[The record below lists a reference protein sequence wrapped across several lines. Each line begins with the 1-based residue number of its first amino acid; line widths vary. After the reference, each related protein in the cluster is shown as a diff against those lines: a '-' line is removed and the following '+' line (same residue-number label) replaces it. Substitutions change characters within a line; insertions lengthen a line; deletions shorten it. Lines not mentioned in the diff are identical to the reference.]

1 LFVRIFCFTLG
12 NFRTVTKRMANSGVT
27 NSQRSSLHGNW
38 SSKLAFILA
47 VTGAAVGLGNI
58 WKFPYMVGMNGGGA
72 FVVIY
77 LVCVFVIGLP
87 IMMSEIMLGR
97 RGRRNPIATMRILG
111 KEEVGHEKWV
121 LAGIIG
127 VFAGF
132 LILSFYSVIAG
143 WTLAYVFKAAANA
156 FANTDATGISNM
168 FDAFVG
174 NPFVIGF
181 WHTVFMT
188 VTVFVVALGV
198 EQGLEK
204 AAQIMVPALLLL
216 LLLLLGYAINSGGFM
231 DGLRFLFQPDFSKLN
246 GEIVLS
252 AMGHAFF
259 TLSVGMGSVMAYGAY
274 LPQDASIVR
283 ISAAVVVADTLIALL
298 AGLVI
303 FPIVFANQLDPAEG
317 PGLVFQILP
326 LAFGQLA
333 GGGLFGTLFFLLL
346 SFAALTSAISLMEPT
361 VAWVIESFRLSRK
374 TAAIVV
380 GFIIWLLGILT
391 VLSFSTLKDMKLFKG
406 TPFDNFDYLASN
418 ILLPLG
424 GLMVAVFAGWIMC
437 SDSSSDELDPAE
449 GYIYRAWRLLTRF
462 VAPAAV
468 LIVFLHAIGV
478 FE

>member
-1 LFVRIFCFTLG
+1 
-12 NFRTVTKRMANSGVT
+12 MANSGAT
-27 NSQRSSLHGNW
+27 NSRRSSLHGNW

-58 WKFPYMVGMNGGGA
+58 WKFPYMVGVNGGGA

-77 LVCVFVIGLP
+77 LVCVFAIGLP

-111 KEEVGHEKWV
+111 EEEAGQRRWALVGIV
-121 LAGIIG
+121 G
-127 VFAGF
+127 VVAGF

-143 WTLAYVFKAAANA
+143 WTVAYVFKAATNA
-156 FANTDATGISNM
+156 FANTDVTTISEM
-168 FDAFVG
+168 FDTFVG

-181 WHTVFMT
+181 WHTAFMT
-188 VTVFVVALGV
+188 VTVTLVALGV
-198 EQGLEK
+198 ERGLEK
-204 AAQIMVPALLLL
+204 AVRIMMPALLALL
-216 LLLLLGYAINSGGFM
+216 LILLGYAVNSGGFAQA
-231 DGLRFLFQPDFSKLN
+231 LKFLFEPDFSKVN

-274 LPQDASIVR
+274 LPQEASIAQTS
-283 ISAAVVVADTLIALL
+283 IAVVIADTLIAIL
-298 AGLVI
+298 AGLVV
-303 FPIVFANQLDPAEG
+303 FPIVFANGLNPAEG
-317 PGLVFQILP
+317 PGLVFQTLP

-361 VAWVIESFRLSRK
+361 VAWVIESYRLSRR
-374 TAAIVV
+374 AAAFVV
-380 GFIIWLLGILT
+380 GFIIWALGILT
-391 VLSFSTLKDMKLFKG
+391 VLSFSTLKNATIFKG
-406 TPFDNFDYLASN
+406 TFFDNFDYLASN

-424 GLMVAVFAGWIMC
+424 GLLITVFAGWVMC
-437 SDSSSDELDPAE
+437 SNSSSDELDPAA
-449 GYIYRAWRLLTRF
+449 GYIYKAWRLLARF
-462 VAPAAV
+462 VAPVAV
-468 LIVFLHAIGV
+468 LIVFLNAIGV